1 MLTILNFDML
11 TFTAESF
18 LKAMFAHPYY
28 PYYYT
33 MAITSTTNNTITCI
47 RKDMI
52 KNYGQMLE
60 DEKYQR
66 EAFQTLLLRQDDRA
80 TEIQVK

>member
-1 MLTILNFDML
+1 
-11 TFTAESF
+11 
-18 LKAMFAHPYY
+18 MF
-28 PYYYT
+28 
-33 MAITSTTNNTITCI
+33 
-47 RKDMI
+47 
-52 KNYGQMLE
+52 KNYYGQMLE

>member
-28 PYYYT
+28 
-33 MAITSTTNNTITCI
+33 TSST
-47 RKDMI
+47 KDIIPVSEM
-52 KNYGQMLE
+52 KNFCQMLE

>member
-28 PYYYT
+28 YPYYT
-33 MAITSTTNNTITCI
+33 IAITIIMTKS
-47 RKDMI
+47 
-52 KNYGQMLE
+52 YGRMLE
-60 DEKYQR
+60 DE
-66 EAFQTLLLRQDDRA
+66 
-80 TEIQVK
+80 